1 MGSLIIL
8 CDSSRAAALSH
19 MVAPSYVG
27 YLDLNGNE
35 WELNTI
41 KIQFLS
47 LASYISKAQ

>member
-1 MGSLIIL
+1 MGSLTIP

-27 YLDLNGNE
+27 YLDFNGNE
-35 WELNTI
+35 LELNTI

-47 LASYISKAQ
+47 LAGYISKAQ